1 MMADTITRFSM
12 SKLLRYIFSFFLL
25 ACAGLAQAQ
34 VVVEQ
39 TIDSIGIVIGQQA
52 HLRLDV
58 TMPEGARLQWPKLAA
73 NQNVTPGVEVV
84 EVTDGDT
91 VKVGQGQ
98 QKVSRIYT
106 ITSFDHHLYAI
117 PALTVLVNG
126 KPYQGA
132 TAALKVIT
140 VDVDTL
146 HPNQFYPPKGV
157 QDNPFLWSEW
167 SPYVWLA
174 ILAVVLALVTF
185 YLFMRLRENKPIITR
200 MRIVR
205 HVPAHQRALSAIEK
219 IKAERM
225 QQSEDQKTYYTQLTD
240 TLRKYIQERFGFNAM
255 EMTSSEIIERL
266 QASGDKK
273 MLDELRELFTTADLV
288 KFAKYSTLINENDL
302 NLVNAVHF
310 IDETKQDEQE
320 TVEKIA
326 PKLSA
331 NDQKTQQNRITLKG
345 LLWALGVAIVA
356 LVAYV
361 TYHMY
366 LLMS

>member
-1 MMADTITRFSM
+1 MN
-12 SKLLRYIFSFFLL
+12 KVLRYIFSFLL
-25 ACAGLAQAQ
+25 TACVWEAHAQ

-39 TIDSIGIVIGQQA
+39 TVDSIGIVIGEQA

-58 TMPEGARLQWPKLAA
+58 TLPEGARLQWPKLAA
-73 NQNVTPGVEVV
+73 NQYVTPGVEVV
-84 EVTDGDT
+84 EVADGET
-91 VKVGQGQ
+91 VKTGQGQ
-98 QKVSRIYT
+98 LKVSRVYT
-106 ITSFDHHLYAI
+106 ITSFDQRLYAI
-117 PALTVLVNG
+117 PALTVKVNG

-146 HPNQFYPPKGV
+146 HPNQFYPPKDV

-167 SPYVWLA
+167 SPYLWLS
-174 ILAVVLALVTF
+174 LLTVVLALVTF
-185 YLFMRLRENKPIITR
+185 YLFVRLRENKPIITKLK
-200 MRIVR
+200 IVR

-219 IKAERM
+219 IKADRM

-266 QASGDKK
+266 QAVGDKK
-273 MLDELRELFTTADLV
+273 MLDELRELFATADLV

-310 IDETKQDEQE
+310 IDETKQDDQE
-320 TVEKIA
+320 RVEKIA
-326 PKLSA
+326 PKLSED
-331 NDQKTQQNRITLKG
+331 DQKAKQNRVTLKG

-361 TYHMY
+361 TYQVWG
-366 LLMS
+366 LMS